1 MAGQIGLLES
11 WQRFRYDGE
20 INTFVIAYPLW
31 LFRFMIGQVSEVWI
45 LSFRAMTCDRK

>member
-20 INTFVIAYPLW
+20 INTFVIAYSRTPTLY
-31 LFRFMIGQVSEVWI
+31 LMVISFYDRSE
-45 LSFRAMTCDRK
+45 LL